1 MGSGYDVL
9 PYSIE
14 NLKDQFVKL
23 SAASEQ
29 IVGNKLQ
36 SEYFKGYFDELGAKT
51 IVVESHYID
60 RDYLEDFAGYYV
72 KCFNAPKSHCAR
84 LHFFTSEFSRGTFT
98 KFLRGTITKDSFCKK
113 HLNDANYLG
122 FIVVKPLPQTFIG
135 RTCLRTYPEDG
146 TGRYYPALR
155 NYEANL
161 FGVPLRV
168 KSLAYEEQD
177 TEVAQCATSALWSVL
192 QGTSVK
198 FGHPVP
204 SPVEIT
210 KHALAVHARHSR
222 TFPTSDGLTV
232 EQLADAVRKMQLEPY
247 CAYASK
253 KEVLQ
258 TEAYAYLKAGIPA
271 LLTVTLWDT
280 MIGPGQK
287 FQCNDPNGNPVD
299 AARQLFGDGESGHAI
314 ALTGFRLSPNPAT
327 PFGNSGILLRATRI
341 DRFYVHDDQIGA
353 FARQVLSVPGQKLNA
368 YSRGLLTPIDF
379 MDTSWVGSSG
389 TRGGVFAS
397 SMMLLVPLYHKM
409 RIPFSKA
416 LEVVTEMD
424 SLIEALR
431 TNGLIPGL
439 GHRLEWDI
447 HLTTASE
454 LKSDDALCT
463 GLSKNQREQVLTQ
476 SMPRFIWRAI
486 GRQADTDELELL
498 FDATDIV
505 QGQLFLCAVEHVPRR
520 FASLRGGVVAGIA
533 SSLSK
538 TGRTIIEWFQAN

>member
-23 SAASEQ
+23 SAASDQ

-51 IVVESHYID
+51 IVVETHYID

-84 LHFFTSEFSRGTFT
+84 LHFFTSEFNRGTFT
-98 KFLRGTITKDSFCKK
+98 KFLRGTVSKESFCKK
-113 HLNDANYLG
+113 HLNDSNYLG

-135 RTCLRTYPEDG
+135 RTCLRTYPENG
-146 TGRYYPALR
+146 TGRHYPALR

-247 CAYASK
+247 CAYAFK

-287 FQCNDPNGNPVD
+287 FQINDQHGNPVD
-299 AARQLFGDGESGHAI
+299 AAYQLNGEGESGHAI
-314 ALTGFRLSPNPAT
+314 ALTGFRLSPNPAQ
-327 PFGNSGILLRATRI
+327 PYGNSGILLRATRI

-353 FARQVLSVPGQKLNA
+353 FARQVLSGPGQKLSA
-368 YSRGLLTPIDF
+368 YSRGGLNQVDF
-379 MDTSWVGSSG
+379 MDTSWVGASG
-389 TRGGVFAS
+389 SRGGVVAS
-397 SMMLLVPLYHKM
+397 SGMLLVPLYHKM

-416 LEVVTEMD
+416 LEVVTELD
-424 SLIEALR
+424 SFVEELR
-431 TNGLIPGL
+431 VNNLTPGL
-439 GHRLEWDI
+439 TERLEWDI

-454 LKSDDALCT
+454 LKSDSDLCV
-463 GLSKNQREQVLTQ
+463 GLTAEQRQRVLTQ

-486 GRQADTDELELL
+486 GRQADLPFVELL
-498 FDATDIV
+498 LDATDIV
-505 QGQLFLCAVEHVPRR
+505 QGQLFLGAVEHVPGA
-520 FASLRGGVVAGIA
+520 FGVLRNPAITQFTLGM
-533 SSLSK
+533 S
-538 TGRTIIEWFQAN
+538 RTCQNIIRWFLAN